1 MSVSPR
7 KAGGNGLALDHKR
20 TCLIINSQCLMRLRL
35 TAKGARYLTISF
47 YVALLFTVFALHKVS
62 CYSFIQRTGR
72 AMVCVPLKPME
83 YILTSFLPS
92 PFSSSY
98 RMTKENDS
106 PFFIAALVQ

>member
-7 KAGGNGLALDHKR
+7 KTWGNGLALALDH
-20 TCLIINSQCLMRLRL
+20 INSQCLMRLRL

-72 AMVCVPLKPME
+72 AM
-83 YILTSFLPS
+83 
-92 PFSSSY
+92 
-98 RMTKENDS
+98 
-106 PFFIAALVQ
+106 A

>member
-20 TCLIINSQCLMRLRL
+20 TCLIINLQCLMRLRL

-62 CYSFIQRTGR
+62 YYSLNGLTGR
-72 AMVCVPLKPME
+72 AMVCVPWKPMVYE
-83 YILTSFLPS
+83 AILVIEPS
-92 PFSSSY
+92 
-98 RMTKENDS
+98 
-106 PFFIAALVQ
+106 